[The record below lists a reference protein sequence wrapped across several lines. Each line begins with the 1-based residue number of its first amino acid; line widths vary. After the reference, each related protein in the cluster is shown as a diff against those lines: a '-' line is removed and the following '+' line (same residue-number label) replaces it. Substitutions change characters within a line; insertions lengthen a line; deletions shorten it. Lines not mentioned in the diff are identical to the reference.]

1 MALVD
6 YSSSGDDEDHQDEE
20 DDFPAEEERKTNTP
34 GILKP
39 LQNSLKRKHD
49 AAPSSLPPLPSRFL
63 DLYASNA
70 RASAHDDP
78 SLHGGRKRTTPH
90 IQGNWPTHLY
100 IECNRL
106 PCPFLSKP
114 RSNNHRVSESRR
126 ARASHIAR

>member
-6 YSSSGDDEDHQDEE
+6 YDSSGDDEAPQDGEGDPSAGE
-20 DDFPAEEERKTNTP
+20 DGKPTAATPTNTLP
-34 GILKP
+34 R
-39 LQNSLKRKHD
+39 NSLKRKHD

-100 IECNRL
+100 IECNPL
-106 PCPFLSKP
+106 PFSF
-114 RSNNHRVSESRR
+114 
-126 ARASHIAR
+126 

>member
-6 YSSSGDDEDHQDEE
+6 YNSSSDDEEPQDKE
-20 DDFPAEEERKTNTP
+20 DDSAAEEEGKPTAAPSTSITP
-34 GILKP
+34 GNLKP
-39 LQNSLKRKHD
+39 PNTLKRKHD
-49 AAPSSLPPLPSRFL
+49 AAPSPLPPLPSRFL

-100 IECNRL
+100 IECKPPL
-106 PCPFLSKP
+106 PFQF
-114 RSNNHRVSESRR
+114 
-126 ARASHIAR
+126 